1 VEQLQGFW
9 LGQCIAN
16 WTGLITEMD
25 KIEHPFYTDAN
36 WRGPDQPNIWGN
48 YVPSSNNI
56 IDYYFVDKGN
66 VWSADDDTDIEYMYQ
81 YLLDYH
87 NVSILSPEQI

>member
-1 VEQLQGFW
+1 MDQLQGFW

-25 KIEHPFYTDAN
+25 KIKHPFYTDAN
-36 WRGPDQPNIWGN
+36 WGGPDQPNIWGN

-56 IDYYFVDKGN
+56 IDYYFIDKGG

-87 NVSILSPEQI
+87 NVNILSPI